1 MSASLMILIPVILLG
16 IVGMLCFAGCI
27 LPTEGLPNDGGEPPP
42 PKPFT
47 EYSGMT
53 VLPTNSL
60 MAYWPLNE
68 TKDTAAA
75 VDRKSAS
82 NGKYIDAKN
91 NMVPPQTVYDWPE
104 YHVPNGANPDVL
116 SAAGAG
122 VLTPGQPGIV
132 AGDAVPLPDGSAPAC
147 MVVDG
152 AYVEVDVAFKDKFVP
167 PASFTVEAWVRVDW
181 KVGDPHAFRFVLD
194 MRESTPATA
203 GFGICAMAVD
213 NQADV
218 YQWRGILGDGS
229 AAFQFAD
236 TTALKLTLRDPAA
249 SAGPVVYLALT
260 YDSTAGKQTLT
271 LYVDGGKQAEVPGIA
286 YVPNATQPLWIGAG
300 APYVARRTQPT
311 DPQNPTSPLFPFV
324 GAIQDVA
331 IYSEAL
337 DAGTILQ
344 HFNDGSGK
352 PHPSP

>member
-1 MSASLMILIPVILLG
+1 MSASLIVLIPVILLG
-16 IVGMLCFAGCI
+16 IVGLFCFIGCT
-27 LPTEGLPNDGGEPPP
+27 LPVTGLPNGGEEPPP

-53 VLPTNSL
+53 VLPTSSL

-68 TKDTAAA
+68 TKETAAA

-82 NGKYIDAKN
+82 NGKYIDAN
-91 NMVPPQTVYDWPE
+91 TAPLQTIYDWPE
-104 YHVPNGANPDVL
+104 YHIPNGANPDVL

-122 VLTPGQPGIV
+122 DLKPGRPGIV
-132 AGDAVPLPDGSAPAC
+132 AGDAVPLPDGSTPAC

-152 AYVEVDVAFKDKFVP
+152 AYMEVDVAFKDKFVP
-167 PASFTVEAWVRVDW
+167 QASFTVEAWVRVDW

-194 MRESTPATA
+194 MRENTPTTA

-213 NQADV
+213 NQDDV

-249 SAGPVVYLALT
+249 SGGPVVYLALT

-271 LYVDGGKQAEVPGIA
+271 LYVDGGKQAEVANIA
-286 YVPNATQPLWIGAG
+286 YVPNTTQPLWIGAG
-300 APYVARRTQPT
+300 APYVTPRTQPT
-311 DPQNPTSPLFPFV
+311 DPMVPTSPLFPFV

-331 IYSEAL
+331 IYGEAL
-337 DAGTILQ
+337 DAATILQ
-344 HFNDGSGK
+344 HFNDGSGT

>member
-1 MSASLMILIPVILLG
+1 MSTSLIVLIPIILLG
-16 IVGMLCFAGCI
+16 IVGMLCFTGCGR
-27 LPTEGLPNDGGEPPP
+27 PFTTGNGGGEQPPP

-68 TKDTAAA
+68 TKDTVAA

-82 NGKYIDAKN
+82 NGTYIDAN
-91 NMVPPQTVYDWPE
+91 TAPPMTVYDWPQ
-104 YHVPNGANPDVL
+104 YNIPNGANPDVL

-122 VLTPGQPGIV
+122 VLMPGQPGIV
-132 AGDAVPLPDGSAPAC
+132 KGDVVALPDGSAPAC

-181 KVGDPHAFRFVLD
+181 KAGDPNAFRFVLD
-194 MRESTPATA
+194 MREITPATT

-229 AAFQFAD
+229 ATFKFAD

-271 LYVDGGKQAEVPGIA
+271 LYVDGDKQVEVPGIA

-300 APYVARRTQPT
+300 AAYVTRRTQPA
-311 DPQNPTSPLFPFV
+311 DPMNPASPLFPFV

-337 DAGTILQ
+337 DANTILQ
-344 HFNDGSGK
+344 HFNDGIGT

>member
-1 MSASLMILIPVILLG
+1 MSTSLIVLIPVILLG
-16 IVGMLCFAGCI
+16 IVGLFCFVGCV
-27 LPTEGLPNDGGEPPP
+27 LDTSGLPGGGEEPP
-42 PKPFT
+42 PFT

-82 NGKYIDAKN
+82 NGKYIDPNTA
-91 NMVPPQTVYDWPE
+91 PPMTVYDWPQ
-104 YHVPNGANPDVL
+104 YNNGPDVL

-122 VLTPGQPGIV
+122 VLMPGQPGIV
-132 AGDAVPLPDGSAPAC
+132 AGDAVALPDGSAPAC

-167 PASFTVEAWVRVDW
+167 QASFTVEAWVRVDW
-181 KVGDPHAFRFVLD
+181 KVGDPHASRFVLD
-194 MRESTPATA
+194 MRETTPATT
-203 GFGICAMAVD
+203 GFAISALAVD
-213 NQADV
+213 NQPDV

-271 LYVDGGKQAEVPGIA
+271 LYVDGVNRAEVPNIA

-300 APYVARRTQPT
+300 APSIPRRTQPA
-311 DPQNPTSPLFPFV
+311 DPMNPASPLFPFV

-331 IYSEAL
+331 IYGEAL
-337 DAGTILQ
+337 DATTILQ
-344 HFNDGSGK
+344 HFNDGSGT
-352 PHPSP
+352 PHPAP

>member
-1 MSASLMILIPVILLG
+1 M
-16 IVGMLCFAGCI
+16 
-27 LPTEGLPNDGGEPPP
+27 
-42 PKPFT
+42 
-47 EYSGMT
+47 
-53 VLPTNSL
+53 
-60 MAYWPLNE
+60 
-68 TKDTAAA
+68 
-75 VDRKSAS
+75 
-82 NGKYIDAKN
+82 
-91 NMVPPQTVYDWPE
+91 TVYDWPQ
-104 YHVPNGANPDVL
+104 YNIPNGANPDVL

-122 VLTPGQPGIV
+122 VLTPGQSGIV

-167 PASFTVEAWVRVDW
+167 QASFTVEAWVRVDW

-194 MRESTPATA
+194 MREISPATA
-203 GFGICAMAVD
+203 GFGICALAVD
-213 NQADV
+213 NQPDV

-271 LYVDGGKQAEVPGIA
+271 LYVDGAKQAEVPNIA
-286 YVPNATQPLWIGAG
+286 YVPNTTQPLWIGAG
-300 APYVARRTQPT
+300 APYVTRRIQPA
-311 DPQNPTSPLFPFV
+311 DPMNPASPLFPFV

-331 IYSEAL
+331 IYGEAL
-337 DAGTILQ
+337 DSTAILQ
-344 HFNDGSGK
+344 HFNDGSGT